1 MINDQIELR
10 TRLGLGLVTLSILL
24 LELCLVRTLDVILN
38 PVMGYMVITTAMF
51 ALGLGGIY
59 VFIFK
64 DKLAS
69 PRRFLPL
76 ISVIS
81 AASVLCILPVFNLLP
96 FSLHLGKVSLV
107 VNVISWLAMY
117 LFLSIPFFIS
127 GIIISILFATYS
139 SESHS
144 LYFFDLSGAGLG
156 CLLVVFFIPY
166 YGPGGFL
173 FLIAGL
179 MILAGLLF
187 SSLDKVKRIV
197 ALPIIIVMM
206 VYPLFVSH
214 YLEFRGH
221 GNKRGVDQWM
231 KMGLRDYVKWD
242 PVSKL
247 EVFNVYQTAKN
258 FSLDG
263 GQQGSWMRRFDRS
276 FDEYHEMMRRMP
288 DKYFYGIGSVA
299 HYFSQSKKA
308 NVLEIGAAV
317 GSEIKAALV
326 FNARHVDAIDLVGA
340 MVDAAKNRYADFSG
354 GVFRHPKVNYV
365 VGEGRTFLRAS
376 KKKYDII
383 QMFSNHTS
391 SSLANGAGVL
401 SPVYLQTAEA
411 YMEYFEHLTDD
422 GILQI
427 NHHIYPKMII
437 SAAKGWYKLGRKD
450 FASHVLVVEKWSPN
464 NLPTLLIKMTPWKQG
479 EVDKVIQYM
488 NRKKT
493 GRVEGVP
500 HADSPSKKIYAGKA
514 FRSSFV
520 SRVDDIEGITIR
532 IATYNQD
539 HLDAPVTIRIYSQA
553 GDLLRTGVVDG
564 KQVKDNGLVDFTF
577 DPLHH
582 CRNRRFEI
590 EVASDEK
597 DLEKGFS
604 VWLTRLNQPVMQTIP
619 KPPLPAYH
627 IAFHPLRLKQNLIP
641 AQFLSPHFPEDLA
654 SKADYIM
661 DPATD
666 DKPFFNMIRK
676 KNRLLETGTSEF
688 LDGGTA
694 YFLNNRY
701 QPLIPYDWISIVVV
715 GAISLLFSL
724 VFIFVPLLTTKTGR
738 AKWKDKKNKGLF
750 LAYFSCLGAGFI
762 IVELVFIQVF
772 IKLIGY
778 PTYTFATVIF
788 ALLFSAGIGSIAS
801 KKWRLQEESRWK
813 IIFVSI
819 LLIGFFLILT
829 YGTIFSWF
837 LGAALPVRLIV
848 AFLMILPLGF
858 FMGMPFPLGMVQLG
872 KTEPGGIPWAWGMN
886 GFFTVFGG
894 YLSLVCSFW
903 IGFKNT
909 LSGGLLIYLLA
920 FMLFWA
926 IKANQKRSPAR
937 G

>member
-1 MINDQIELR
+1 MPNDQIELR
-10 TRLGLGLVTLSILL
+10 FRLGLGLVTLSILL

-59 VFIFK
+59 VFIFRH
-64 DKLAS
+64 KLAS
-69 PRRFLPL
+69 PGRYLPL
-76 ISVIS
+76 ISIIS
-81 AASVLCILPVFNLLP
+81 AISVLCILPVFNLLP
-96 FSLHLGKVSLV
+96 FSLHLGKVSLP

-117 LFLSIPFFIS
+117 LFLSVPFFIS
-127 GIIISILFATYS
+127 GIIISILFTTYS

-166 YGPGGFL
+166 YGSGGFL

-179 MILAGLLF
+179 LIFAGGLF
-187 SSLDKVKRIV
+187 SSLNKVKIIV
-197 ALPIIIVMM
+197 GIPIIILMI
-206 VYPLFVSH
+206 VYPLFLNN

-231 KMGLRDYVKWD
+231 KMGIRDYVKWD

-247 EVFNVYQTAKN
+247 EVFNVFPNAKN

-263 GQQGSWMRRFDRS
+263 GQQGSWMHRFDRS
-276 FDEYHEMMRRMP
+276 FDEYSEMMRKAP
-288 DKYFYGIGSVA
+288 DDYFYGIGSVS
-299 HYFSQSKKA
+299 HYFSQSKHA
-308 NVLEIGAAV
+308 NVLVIGAAV
-317 GSEIKAALV
+317 GGEIKSALV

-340 MVDAAKNRYADFSG
+340 MVEAAKNRYAKFSG
-354 GVFRHPKVNYV
+354 GVFKHPKVNYV
-365 VGEGRTFLRAS
+365 VGEGRTFLRRS

-411 YMEYFEHLTDD
+411 YMEYFGHLKED

-427 NHHIYPKMII
+427 NHHLYPKMII
-437 SAAKGWYKLGRKD
+437 SAAKGWYQLGKKD
-450 FASHVLVVEKWSPN
+450 FASHVLVIEKWNPD
-464 NLPTLLIKMTPWKQG
+464 NLPTLLIKMTPWEPS
-479 EVDKVIQYM
+479 EVDKIIRYM

-493 GRVEGVP
+493 GRTEGVP
-500 HADSPSKKIYAGKA
+500 HPAFPSKKIYRGNA

-520 SRVDDIEGITIR
+520 SHVDDMRGMTIQ
-532 IATYNQD
+532 IGTHNQK
-539 HLDAPVTIRIYSQA
+539 HLASPVKINIYTPD
-553 GDLLRTGVVDG
+553 GDLLRTGIVAG
-564 KQVKDNGLVDFTF
+564 NKIEDNSLINFSFEPV
-577 DPLHH
+577 HH
-582 CRNRRFEI
+582 CRNHTFII
-590 EVASDEK
+590 EVTSEERNP
-597 DLEKGFS
+597 EKGFS
-604 VWLTRLNQPVMQTIP
+604 IWLTRFNHLVIQTIP
-619 KPPLPAYH
+619 EPPLPAYH
-627 IAFHPLRLKQNLIP
+627 IVFHPIKLKQNLIP
-641 AQFLSPHFPEDLA
+641 AQFLSPLFPENLA

-661 DPATD
+661 DPITD
-666 DKPFFNMIRK
+666 DNPFFNMIRK
-676 KNRLLETGTSEF
+676 KNRLLDPVKSEY

-715 GAISLLFSL
+715 GAISVFFSL
-724 VFIFVPLLTTKTGR
+724 FFIFVPLLTTKVGR
-738 AKWKDKKNKGLF
+738 AKWKNKKNKGLF

-762 IVELVFIQVF
+762 IVELIFIQVF

-788 ALLFSAGIGSIAS
+788 SLLFSAGIGSIVS
-801 KKWRLQEESRWK
+801 KKIRLQENGRWK
-813 IIFVSI
+813 MIFAGI
-819 LLIGFFLILT
+819 LVVGVFLIYT
-829 YGTIFSWF
+829 YSTIFSWF
-837 LGAALPVRLIV
+837 LGSLLPVRIIV
-848 AFLMILPLGF
+848 AFLMILPMGL
-858 FMGMPFPLGMVQLG
+858 FMGMPFPLGMVYLG

-894 YLSLVCSFW
+894 YISLVSSFW

-920 FMLFWA
+920 FILFWM
-926 IKANQKRSPAR
+926 IKANQNRSLAQV
-937 G
+937 